1 MTADADRSRLLDS
14 GHAAAEINTFESSG
28 HGDKTLEVF
37 AANFRFAGSFR
48 DCSERAE
55 GCVFPVVLTSRVLLM
70 RSSVEH
76 FLRENGRGL
85 CRRDH

>member
-1 MTADADRSRLLDS
+1 MQTVHGFLDS

-55 GCVFPVVLTSRVLLM
+55 GCGLSGGADEQGVAHA
-70 RSSVEH
+70 SSVER
-76 FLRENGRGL
+76 FSSGKRTRIV
-85 CRRDH
+85 